1 MEFVLYHYVK
11 NVLILFYDCIVVHG
25 MNVPGYV
32 FKIVLYWLRET
43 FPVILSKLLVHM
55 AWPGAAKGRMP
66 VQRLGGPQVQ
76 IMNGI
81 GLDGSEWQRQRAEL
95 VEPHARWRSLAKGH
109 LCLICHSPDGP
120 HFKAEA
126 LTFIYTWLRKGFSRG
141 PVRGSDVSYTFWQE
155 VEGCQKV
162 SDLIKLIQSE
172 KELCVC
178 LETSTCLP
186 VEGMWWTSQSISCW
200 TSSFLVVL
208 SR

>member
-43 FPVILSKLLVHM
+43 FPVVLSKLLVHM
-55 AWPGAAKGRMP
+55 AWPGTAKGRMP
-66 VQRLGGPQVQ
+66 VQRLGGPAGPDYEWDWPGWIWVTKTKSRAGWATCQVAVT
-76 IMNGI
+76 GKRPFVSY
-81 GLDGSEWQRQRAEL
+81 LPFS
-95 VEPHARWRSLAKGH
+95 RWTT
-109 LCLICHSPDGP
+109 
-120 HFKAEA
+120 FKTEA

-155 VEGCQKV
+155 VEGCQQV

-178 LETSTCLP
+178 FRNIHLP
-186 VEGMWWTSQSISCW
+186 PSWRHVMD
-200 TSSFLVVL
+200 
-208 SR
+208 

>member
-1 MEFVLYHYVK
+1 MK
-11 NVLILFYDCIVVHG
+11 DTWWNVLILFYDCIVVHG

-120 HFKAEA
+120 HLKQRHWPSFILGWEKVSAEA
-126 LTFIYTWLRKGFSRG
+126 QWEDQMFLTLSGKRLKG
-141 PVRGSDVSYTFWQE
+141 VR
-155 VEGCQKV
+155 
-162 SDLIKLIQSE
+162 
-172 KELCVC
+172 
-178 LETSTCLP
+178 
-186 VEGMWWTSQSISCW
+186 
-200 TSSFLVVL
+200 
-208 SR
+208 R